1 MTQHTTDLV
10 REQAAAVWA
19 ETLDGSAPTD
29 SDNFF
34 RTGGTSLK
42 ALRLCARLGTAL
54 GRQVPVKVLLR
65 NSTFGAFVNALES
78 TEV

>member
-1 MTQHTTDLV
+1 MTDHTTNRV

-19 ETLDGSAPTD
+19 EILNGPAPTD

-34 RTGGTSLK
+34 QTGGTSLK
-42 ALRLCARLGTAL
+42 ALRMCARLGTVL
-54 GRQVPVKVLLR
+54 GRQVPVKVLLK
-65 NSTFGAFVNALES
+65 NSAFGAFVNALEK